1 LTSPPRFDGLTQM
14 GIGITVRVTRCA
26 PNRGSVLIAPT
37 EERIEL
43 EISNSVE
50 ASAHV
55 YNRLDC
61 AGIDCGFIASKIV
74 HKRGQ
79 GFWLDIALGI
89 VGAIVG
95 GFLFESLGT
104 EGITGFNLSSMIVAI
119 IGAIVVLLAYHAI
132 AGRRPT

>member
-1 LTSPPRFDGLTQM
+1 M
-14 GIGITVRVTRCA
+14 GIGITVRLTDVRRTVA
-26 PNRGSVLIAPT
+26 VLIART

-43 EISNSVE
+43 EVSNSGE
-50 ASAHV
+50 ASTHLC
-55 YNRLDC
+55 NRLDC
-61 AGIDCGFIASKIV
+61 AETDCGV
-74 HKRGQ
+74 HCQRDRAQRG

-89 VGAIVG
+89 VGAVVG

-104 EGITGFNLSSMIVAI
+104 EGITSFNLSSMIVVI